1 MMLVDT
7 SVWIDFLGGRDT
19 EPVALLDRAI
29 REREALALCGV
40 VLTEVLQGIRED
52 AQHRT
57 TKGQLALL
65 TLLPM
70 DVRVFLLAADIYR
83 ALRKRGITIR
93 RTNDCLIAAVA
104 LTFDVPLLHADVDF
118 DRIARVFPLR
128 AVEA

>member
-29 REREALALCGV
+29 RERDALALCGV
-40 VLTEVLQGIRED
+40 VLTAVLQGIRDD

-57 TKGQLALL
+57 TKDQLALL

-70 DVRVFLLAADIYR
+70 DVRVFQLAADVYR
-83 ALRKRGITIR
+83 AMR
-93 RTNDCLIAAVA
+93 
-104 LTFDVPLLHADVDF
+104 
-118 DRIARVFPLR
+118 
-128 AVEA
+128 